1 MDGTI
6 LFAVGIALIAVGIII
21 AVLAVILLAI
31 RGASKGKVEAVGVI
45 MIGPIPI
52 IFGTNKESVK
62 TVLVLALTLTI
73 VLVIAALI
81 YYWLL
86 R

>member
-1 MDGTI
+1 VDTTI
-6 LFAVGIALIAVGIII
+6 FFAVGLAMIAIGIII
-21 AVLAVILLAI
+21 IVLATILVAT
-31 RGASKGKVEAVGVI
+31 RGAGKRKVEAAGII

-52 IFGTNKESVK
+52 IFGPNKESVK
-62 TVLVLALTLTI
+62 TVLILAITLTI
-73 VLVIAALI
+73 ALLLATVI

>member
-1 MDGTI
+1 VDGTI
-6 LFAVGIALIAVGIII
+6 FFAVGLALIVIGIII
-21 AVLAVILLAI
+21 IVSAIFLAAI
-31 RGASKGKVEAVGVI
+31 RGAGKRKVEAAGVI

-73 VLVIAALI
+73 VLVIATVI
-81 YYWLL
+81 YYLFL

>member
-6 LFAVGIALIAVGIII
+6 FFAVGLALIAVGIII
-21 AVLAVILLAI
+21 VILATILLAM
-31 RGASKGKVEAVGVI
+31 RGGGKGKIKATGVI

-52 IFGTNKESVK
+52 IFRTDKESVK

-73 VLVIAALI
+73 ALVIAAVICYL
-81 YYWLL
+81 LL